1 MTTPRTPVET
11 VRTFLLALQDADTD
25 AALALLAPEAS
36 WANTGL
42 PTLRGRRARGALRS
56 MAERGVGFEVV
67 IHHIAGDGAVV
78 LTDRTDVLILG
89 RVRSTFRVCGTFEV
103 HDGLIT
109 RWDDHYSPL
118 GLAFA
123 TLRGAVAALRP

>member
-1 MTTPRTPVET
+1 MAAPTTPIEI
-11 VRTFLLALQDADTD
+11 VRAFLLALQDADTD
-25 AALALLAPEAS
+25 AALALLAPDAA

-42 PTLRGRRARGALRS
+42 PTLRGRRAHGTLRS
-56 MAERGVGFEVV
+56 MARRGVGFEVV
-67 IHHIAGDGAVV
+67 LHHIAGDGPVV

-89 RVRSTFRVCGTFEV
+89 RVRSSFRVCGTFEV

-118 GLAFA
+118 GLALA
-123 TLRGAVAALRP
+123 TVRGAVAALRP